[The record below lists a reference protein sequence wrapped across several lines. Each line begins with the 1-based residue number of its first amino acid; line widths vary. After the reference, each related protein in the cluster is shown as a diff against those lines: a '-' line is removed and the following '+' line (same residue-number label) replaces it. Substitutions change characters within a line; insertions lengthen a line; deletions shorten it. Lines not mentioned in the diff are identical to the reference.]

1 VELLVGWIVLSVLVG
16 WFWNLRGLSFAS
28 GLVCSLI
35 LSPLIGFVIG
45 LLKQPDR
52 KQQELN
58 QLAGGDVR
66 KCPFCAELIKR
77 EAVVCRFCGKDL
89 PAISTASV
97 PTSAPGEMIPGSWL
111 ASLPT
116 AVISGQMCPSCEW
129 LNSYPYSVRPCGDTS
144 GIRLPSAHRRMT

>member
-1 VELLVGWIVLSVLVG
+1 MVEWLVAWIVFSIIVG
-16 WFWNLRGLSFAS
+16 WFWNFKGLSFGS
-28 GLVCSLI
+28 GLVWSLI

-45 LLKQPDR
+45 LLKEPDR

-97 PTSAPGEMIPGSWL
+97 PASAAL
-111 ASLPT
+111 AP
-116 AVISGQMCPSCEW
+116 GQMCSNCKW
-129 LNSYPYSVRPCGDTS
+129 VNQYPYSVKPCGGATNS
-144 GIRLPSAHRRMT
+144 HLRIGA